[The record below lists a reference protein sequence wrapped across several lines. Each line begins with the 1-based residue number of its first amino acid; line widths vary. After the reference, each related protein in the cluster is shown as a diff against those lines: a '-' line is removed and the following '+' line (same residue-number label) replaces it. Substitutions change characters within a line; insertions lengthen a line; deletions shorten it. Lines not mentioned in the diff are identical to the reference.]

1 VEDSLVALVDDAY
14 MAPQAGRGAEGAL
27 THTTQELLHS
37 LQRQIHK
44 EIREGESFRN
54 LPVCTQTLHF
64 NHTHFIYCIT
74 DFVSPQN

>member
-1 VEDSLVALVDDAY
+1 MEDSLVALVDDAY

-27 THTTQELLHS
+27 AHTTQELLHS

-54 LPVCTQTLHF
+54 LPVCTQTLTLHF
-64 NHTHFIYCIT
+64 DHQI
-74 DFVSPQN
+74 